1 MWETSAQHNGS
12 VLIRNELKWKVVMSL
27 RWKSEEIWTFPS
39 GTKNFMWLFYQVL
52 LEEKATV
59 ETTNQLML
67 KTELSSFPCLPN
79 NKFPMT
85 PVFYTK
91 CIPFEKRSHSGALT
105 VLETPYVD

>member
-1 MWETSAQHNGS
+1 
-12 VLIRNELKWKVVMSL
+12 
-27 RWKSEEIWTFPS
+27 
-39 GTKNFMWLFYQVL
+39 
-52 LEEKATV
+52 
-59 ETTNQLML
+59 ML

-91 CIPFEKRSHSGALT
+91 CIPFEKRSHFGALT